1 MDLTKEALDY
11 LAEQSIEPEERQLKI
26 SGQNY
31 IINKDGEPVLVE
43 PVIYKAKEPIRLNTL
58 SGLVDY
64 IKSSNLDYNTD
75 HAYLHVVD
83 EKTVELKSDLK
94 EDRERELLAVATAI
108 VPEFKFNSYMDIESF
123 NIALQSQF
131 VKTDDRNILL
141 KVVGNLK
148 EDNVRSTGDDG
159 ISQAVTIKSGIAT
172 AENIKVPNPVI
183 LAPYRT
189 FVEVEQPESKFIFRM
204 QSGPRGAIFEGD
216 GGLWR
221 VEAIKTIAKYLEVRL
236 EGTGVVLLA

>member
-1 MDLTKEALDY
+1 MEKEALDF
-11 LAEQSIEPEERQLKI
+11 LMEEGIEPKERQLKI
-26 SGQNY
+26 GGKNY
-31 IINKDGEPVLVE
+31 IINKDGQPVLVA

-131 VKTDDRNILL
+131 VKTEDRKSTRLNSSHVSISYAVFCL
-141 KVVGNLK
+141 KK
-148 EDNVRSTGDDG
+148 KKKHHS
-159 ISQAVTIKSGIAT
+159 
-172 AENIKVPNPVI
+172 
-183 LAPYRT
+183 
-189 FVEVEQPESKFIFRM
+189 
-204 QSGPRGAIFEGD
+204 
-216 GGLWR
+216 
-221 VEAIKTIAKYLEVRL
+221 
-236 EGTGVVLLA
+236 